1 LKKNLLFL
9 FMIFMSLFG
18 FSQTREIDSLKKLLI
33 NSKLK
38 DSSEIDLYLAL
49 TKAYIP
55 VNIDSTYKYSKIS
68 LKKSLSA
75 NNYNIITAYESRG
88 IALDIKFQSDS
99 ARFYFDKALKELDK
113 NDNPQRRSSIYKSYS
128 LSYQNSDR
136 MDLALDYNSKA
147 IALIK
152 DNDKELGLLYFNQ
165 AILYLRSNLRESGK
179 KYLMLAYESS
189 KKTNDVRVE
198 GASTQT
204 LGYYYIEEKKLDS
217 AKIYLEYG
225 LDICKRTKS
234 PETCFRVN
242 SSLGDLYIAM
252 NLNSKAHDAILTAKK
267 YAEIRNNTY
276 DVLLNL
282 IQLGD
287 LENKRNNLEKSVQ
300 YFKEFEKLYAKEG
313 EDAPSFGAD
322 AYQLWSDTEY
332 KRANY
337 KKSYELI
344 KKANDYNDLLFTE
357 EKTKL
362 LADADV
368 KFETEKK
375 EKEIAEQKLILSNQE
390 LSIQKNKS
398 KFRIMTIL
406 IISLL
411 LASILLWFVFQQR
424 QKRVQQQLVTIQ
436 KEQEVLTLESLIAGE
451 EKERLRIAKE
461 LHDGVNGDLS
471 AIKYKL
477 SALLKMNNNV
487 INEAVTMIDNSCQQ
501 VRAISHNLVPPS
513 LKNFNLVEAVNNYC
527 ENMNNTHTP
536 AVNFQY
542 IGDAV
547 DLNKKIEVNIF
558 RITQELVTNAIKHA
572 KADHIDVQI
581 SHRNNTILLT
591 VEDDGKGYVQ
601 TENTKSG
608 IGLNNIKSRVE
619 YLNAN
624 FEVVSNTN
632 GTSNTI
638 EIDLNTL

>member
-1 LKKNLLFL
+1 MVF
-9 FMIFMSLFG
+9 FSSFG
-18 FSQTREIDSLKKLLI
+18 FSQTREIDSLKKLLR
-33 NSKLK
+33 NAKLK
-38 DSSEIDLYLAL
+38 DSSKIDLYLAL
-49 TKAYIP
+49 TKAFIP

-68 LKKSLSA
+68 LKKSLIA
-75 NNYNIITAYESRG
+75 NNYKIIKAYESRG

-99 ARFYFDKALKELDK
+99 ARFYFDKALSELDK
-113 NDNPQRRSSIYKSYS
+113 NDNPQKRSSIYKSYS

-147 IALIK
+147 MALIE

-165 AILYLRSNLRESGK
+165 AILYLRSNIRESGK

-189 KKTNDVRVE
+189 KKTNDIRVE

-217 AKIYLEYG
+217 ARIYLENG

-242 SSLGDLYIAM
+242 SALGDLYIAM

-282 IQLGD
+282 IQLGE

-300 YFKEFEKLYAKEG
+300 YFKEFDNLYAKEG
-313 EDAPSFGAD
+313 EDSPSFGAD
-322 AYQLWSDTEY
+322 GYQLWSDTEY

-344 KKANDYNDLLFTE
+344 KKANDYNDLLFTR
-357 EKTKL
+357 EKTEL
-362 LADADV
+362 LADADA

-375 EKEIAEQKLILSNQE
+375 EKEIAEQKLIVSNQE

-424 QKRVQQQLVTIQ
+424 QKRIQQQLVTIQ

-477 SALLKMNNNV
+477 SALLKMNNDV

-513 LKNFNLVEAVNNYC
+513 LKNFNLIEAINNYC

-536 AVNFQY
+536 DINFQY

-558 RITQELVTNAIKHA
+558 RIIQELVTNAIKHA
-572 KADHIDVQI
+572 KAEHIDVQI
-581 SHRNNTILLT
+581 SHSNNTILLT
-591 VEDDGKGYVQ
+591 VEDDGKGYIQ
-601 TENTKSG
+601 TENTKPG

-624 FEVVSNTN
+624 FEIVSNTK